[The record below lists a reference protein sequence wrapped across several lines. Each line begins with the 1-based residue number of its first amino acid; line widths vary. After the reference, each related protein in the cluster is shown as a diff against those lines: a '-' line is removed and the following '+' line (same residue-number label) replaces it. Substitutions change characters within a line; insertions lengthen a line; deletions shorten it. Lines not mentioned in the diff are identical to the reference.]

1 MLCSVIYHFI
11 YCVNTANLSI
21 NIYSENLLKM
31 IQLQEISKSFGERIL
46 FKDVNIVLGPKERVG
61 LVGRNGMGKSTLFKI
76 IQGEETSDTGEMAIP
91 KNYRLGALE
100 QHLEFTGKT
109 ILEEVIQAL
118 PQEHI
123 YDHWRGEKILFGLG
137 FNDEDLNRAPAE
149 FSGGFQIRVK
159 LAKVLVSNPNLLLL
173 DEPTNYLDIVS
184 LNWLAQFLRDFPGE
198 VLMITH
204 DRGFMNKVCTH
215 IMGIHRQ
222 RVKKI
227 KGDTNKYYE
236 QLLADEEIYEQ
247 TRLNQEKKKKELENF
262 IERFSAKASKARQAN
277 SKKKIIDKMD
287 EIEMLEELPELK
299 FSFHYKDIPSKFPME
314 VKNLTFGYDENEPL
328 FSDLSFS
335 VGKNDRIGII
345 GKNGKGKSTLLN
357 VLAGELTAW
366 EGSIWTAP
374 GVSMGHFGQTNVERL
389 HATNNII
396 QEIMSANESLSMTEV
411 RGLCGAMMFP
421 GNDAE
426 KEVQVLS
433 GGEKARVMLGKI
445 LATPANILML
455 DEPTNH
461 LDMESIEVLT
471 SEIEKFPGVVFVVT
485 HSELLL
491 SNVVNKLIVFRNG
504 EASLF
509 DGNYQDFLDKIGW
522 DSEEYDAQA
531 TVETSPKN
539 TRKKVKISES
549 ETSKKKPTRPIE
561 EVEEEII
568 KLEELISKYE
578 KICQD
583 KSFAGEDI
591 SDLSQTL
598 AKLQEKVDEKFVE
611 LELYE

>member
-1 MLCSVIYHFI
+1 
-11 YCVNTANLSI
+11 
-21 NIYSENLLKM
+21 M
-31 IQLQEISKSFGERIL
+31 IQLQEISKSFGQRIL

-76 IQGEETSDTGEMAIP
+76 IQGEESSDSGEVSIP
-91 KNYRLGALE
+91 RNYRLGALE

-109 ILEEVIQAL
+109 ILDEVIQAL

-137 FNDEDLNRAPAE
+137 FNEEDLKRAPSE
-149 FSGGFQIRVK
+149 FSGGYQIRVK
-159 LAKVLVSNPNLLLL
+159 LAKVLVSSPNLLLL

-184 LNWLAQFLRDFPGE
+184 LNWLAQFLKDFPGE

-222 RVKKI
+222 KVKKI

-236 QLLADEEIYEQ
+236 QLVADEEIYEL

-287 EIEMLEELPELK
+287 EIEVLEELPELN

-314 VKNLTFGYDENEPL
+314 VKNLTFGYDPEEPL
-328 FSDLSFS
+328 FQNLSFS
-335 VGKNDRIGII
+335 VAKNDRIGII

-357 VLAGELTAW
+357 VLAGELTAQT
-366 EGSIWTAP
+366 GSIWMAP
-374 GVSMGHFGQTNVERL
+374 GVATGHFGQTNVERL
-389 HATNNII
+389 HPDNNII
-396 QEIMSANESLSMTEV
+396 QEIMGANDDLSMTAV

-421 GNDAE
+421 GDDAE
-426 KEVQVLS
+426 KSISVLS

-445 LATPANILML
+445 LATPSNILML

-471 SEIEKFPGVVFVVT
+471 SEIKKFEGMVFVVT

-491 SNVVNKLIVFRNG
+491 SEVVNKLIVFRDG
-504 EASLF
+504 KASLF
-509 DGNYQDFLDKIGW
+509 EGTYQEFLDKIGW
-522 DSEEYDAQA
+522 ESEEVRVENIPAQP
-531 TVETSPKN
+531 PKKEKN
-539 TRKKVKISES
+539 VRSSDSV
-549 ETSKKKPTRPIE
+549 SKPKRPLRPME

-568 KLEELISKYE
+568 KLEGLISKYE
-578 KICQD
+578 QMCQE

-591 SDLSQTL
+591 SSLSVTLSQL
-598 AKLQEKVDEKFVE
+598 HEKVEEKFAE
-611 LELYE
+611 LELYQS

>member
-1 MLCSVIYHFI
+1 
-11 YCVNTANLSI
+11 
-21 NIYSENLLKM
+21 M
-31 IQLQEISKSFGERIL
+31 IQLQEISKSFGQRIL

-76 IQGEETSDTGEMAIP
+76 IQGEESSDSGEVSVP
-91 KNYRLGALE
+91 RNYRLGALE
-100 QHLEFTGKT
+100 QHLEFTGST

-118 PQEHI
+118 PEEHI

-137 FNDEDLNRAPAE
+137 FGEEDLGRAPSE
-149 FSGGFQIRVK
+149 FSGGYQIRVK
-159 LAKVLVSNPNLLLL
+159 LAKVLVSSPNLLLL

-184 LNWLAQFLRDFPGE
+184 LNWLAQFLKDFPGE

-236 QLLADEEIYEQ
+236 QLVTDEEVYEQ
-247 TRLNQEKKKKELENF
+247 TRLNQERKKKELENF

-287 EIEMLEELPELK
+287 EIETLEELPELS

-314 VKNLTFGYDENEPL
+314 IKDLCFGYDPEDPL
-328 FSDLSFS
+328 FKNLSFS

-357 VLAGELTAW
+357 VLAGELTAQT
-366 EGSIWTAP
+366 GSIWSAP
-374 GVSMGHFGQTNVERL
+374 GVAMGHFGQTNVERL
-389 HATNNII
+389 HPDNNII
-396 QEIMSANESLSMTEV
+396 QEIMGANDNLSMTAV

-421 GNDAE
+421 GDDAE
-426 KEVQVLS
+426 KTINVLS

-445 LATPANILML
+445 LATPSNILML

-471 SEIEKFPGVVFVVT
+471 SEIKKFEGVVFVVT

-491 SNVVNKLIVFRNG
+491 SEVVNKLIVFRDG
-504 EASLF
+504 KASLF
-509 DGNYQDFLDKIGW
+509 EGTYQDFLEKIGW
-522 DSEEYDAQA
+522 ESEETKVDSP
-531 TVETSPKN
+531 VESPKKEKP
-539 TRKKVKISES
+539 KKVEGQS
-549 ETSKKKPTRPIE
+549 KKPTRPME

-568 KLEELISKYE
+568 KLEALIEKYE
-578 KICQD
+578 QICQE

-591 SDLSQTL
+591 TELSKTLSQ
-598 AKLQEKVDEKFVE
+598 LQEKVEEKFSE
-611 LELYE
+611 LELY

>member
-1 MLCSVIYHFI
+1 
-11 YCVNTANLSI
+11 
-21 NIYSENLLKM
+21 M

-76 IQGEETSDTGEMAIP
+76 IQGEESSDSGEVAIP
-91 KNYRLGALE
+91 RNYRLGALE

-118 PQEHI
+118 PQEYI

-137 FNDEDLNRAPAE
+137 FSEEDLSRAPSE
-149 FSGGFQIRVK
+149 FSGGYQIRVK
-159 LAKVLVSNPNLLLL
+159 LAKVLVSSPNLLLL

-184 LNWLAQFLRDFPGE
+184 LKWLAQFLKDFPGE

-204 DRGFMNKVCTH
+204 DRGFMDKVCTH

-227 KGDTNKYYE
+227 KGDTSKYYE
-236 QLLADEEIYEQ
+236 QLVADEEIYEQ
-247 TRLNQEKKKKELENF
+247 TRLNQERKKKELENF

-277 SKKKIIDKMD
+277 SKKKVLDKMD
-287 EIEMLEELPELK
+287 DIEVLEELSELK

-314 VKNLTFGYDENEPL
+314 VKNLSFGYDPQDPL
-328 FSDLSFS
+328 FENLTFS
-335 VGKNDRIGII
+335 VAKTDRIGII

-357 VLAGELTAW
+357 VLAGELTQQ
-366 EGSIWTAP
+366 EGSIWMAP

-389 HATNNII
+389 HASNNII
-396 QEIMSANESLSMTEV
+396 QEIMAANDQLSMTAV

-421 GNDAE
+421 GDTAE
-426 KEVQVLS
+426 KTINVLS

-445 LATPANILML
+445 LATPSNILML

-471 SEIEKFPGVVFVVT
+471 SEIKKFDGVVFVVT

-491 SNVVNKLIVFRNG
+491 DEVVNKLIVFRDG
-504 EASLF
+504 RASLF
-509 DGNYQDFLDKIGW
+509 EGSYKDFLEKVGW
-522 DSEEYDAQA
+522 ESEESVLKETA
-531 TVETSPKN
+531 TKEEINSSKP
-539 TRKKVKISES
+539 KKVTE
-549 ETSKKKPTRPIE
+549 KKKYLRPIE
-561 EVEEEII
+561 EVEVEIM
-568 KLEELISKYE
+568 KLEDLISKYE
-578 KICQD
+578 QICQD

-591 SDLSQTL
+591 SELSQTL
-598 AKLQEKVDEKFVE
+598 AKLHEKVDEKFSE
-611 LELYE
+611 LELYQ

>member
-1 MLCSVIYHFI
+1 
-11 YCVNTANLSI
+11 
-21 NIYSENLLKM
+21 M

-76 IQGEETSDTGEMAIP
+76 IQGEESADSGEVAIP
-91 KNYRLGALE
+91 RNYRLGALE

-109 ILEEVIQAL
+109 ILDEVIQAL
-118 PQEHI
+118 PQEYI

-137 FNDEDLNRAPAE
+137 FTEEDLCRAPSE
-149 FSGGFQIRVK
+149 FSGGYQIRVK
-159 LAKVLVSNPNLLLL
+159 LAKVLVSSPNLLLL

-184 LNWLAQFLRDFPGE
+184 LKWLAQFLKDFPGE

-204 DRGFMNKVCTH
+204 DRGFMDKVCTH

-227 KGDTNKYYE
+227 KGITSKYYE
-236 QLLADEEIYEQ
+236 QLVADEEIYEQ
-247 TRLNQEKKKKELENF
+247 TRLNQERKKKELESF

-277 SKKKIIDKMD
+277 SKKKVLDKMD
-287 EIEMLEELPELK
+287 DIEVLEELPELK
-299 FSFHYKDIPSKFPME
+299 FSFHYRDIPSKYPME
-314 VKNLTFGYDENEPL
+314 VKNLSFGYDGDDPL
-328 FSDLSFS
+328 FENLSFS
-335 VGKNDRIGII
+335 VAKSDRIGII

-357 VLAGELTAW
+357 VLAGELTPR
-366 EGSIWTAP
+366 EGAIWMAP

-389 HATNNII
+389 HANNNII
-396 QEIMSANESLSMTEV
+396 QELMAANDELSMTAV

-421 GNDAE
+421 GDTAE
-426 KEVQVLS
+426 KTISVLS

-445 LATPANILML
+445 LATPSNILML

-471 SEIEKFPGVVFVVT
+471 KEIKKFEGVVFVVT

-491 SNVVNKLIVFRNG
+491 DEVVNKLIVFRDG
-504 EASLF
+504 KASLF
-509 DGNYQDFLDKIGW
+509 EGSYKDFLEKVGW
-522 DSEEYDAQA
+522 ESEESVLKEDAP
-531 TVETSPKN
+531 PKKLSIDKE
-539 TRKKVKISES
+539 RKQTE
-549 ETSKKKPTRPIE
+549 KKKFLRPIE
-561 EVEEEII
+561 EVEEEIM
-568 KLEELISKYE
+568 KLEELIAKYE
-578 KICQD
+578 EICQE

-591 SDLSQTL
+591 TQLSQTL
-598 AKLQEKVDEKFVE
+598 AKLHEKVEEKFLE
-611 LELYE
+611 LELYQ

>member
-1 MLCSVIYHFI
+1 
-11 YCVNTANLSI
+11 
-21 NIYSENLLKM
+21 M

-76 IQGEETSDTGEMAIP
+76 IQGEETSDSGEVAIP
-91 KNYRLGALE
+91 RNYRLGALE

-109 ILEEVIQAL
+109 ILEEVIQML
-118 PQEHI
+118 PEEHV

-137 FNDEDLNRAPAE
+137 FTEEDLDRAPSE
-149 FSGGFQIRVK
+149 FSGGYQIRVK
-159 LAKVLVSNPNLLLL
+159 LAKVLVSGPNLLLL

-184 LNWLAQFLRDFPGE
+184 LNWLAQFLKDFPGE

-227 KGDTNKYYE
+227 KGTTDKYYE
-236 QLLADEEIYEQ
+236 QLVADEEIYEL
-247 TRLNQEKKKKELENF
+247 TRLNQERKKKELENF

-277 SKKKIIDKMD
+277 SKKKVIDKMD
-287 EIEMLEELPELK
+287 EIETLEELPDLK

-314 VKNLTFGYDENEPL
+314 IKNLTFGYDPEEPL
-328 FSDLSFS
+328 FKDLSFS
-335 VGKNDRIGII
+335 VAKNDRIGII

-357 VLAGELTAW
+357 VLAGELTAQ
-366 EGSIWTAP
+366 EGSIWCAP
-374 GVSMGHFGQTNVERL
+374 GISMGHFGQTNVERL
-389 HATNNII
+389 HPNNNII
-396 QEIMSANESLSMTEV
+396 QELMAVNKDLTMTAV

-421 GNDAE
+421 GDTAE
-426 KEVQVLS
+426 KMISVLS

-445 LATPANILML
+445 LATPSNVLML

-471 SEIEKFPGVVFVVT
+471 EEIKKFDGVAFVVT

-491 SNVVNKLIVFRNG
+491 SEVVNKLIVFQEG
-504 EASLF
+504 EAFLF
-509 DGNYQDFLDKIGW
+509 EGTYKDFLEKIGW
-522 DSEEYDAQA
+522 EGEESGPKEKASGPAAKVKASKKGGGQK
-531 TVETSPKN
+531 TSSPK
-539 TRKKVKISES
+539 R
-549 ETSKKKPTRPIE
+549 PTRSLE

-568 KLEELISKYE
+568 KLEDIISKYE

-591 SDLSQTL
+591 TDLSQTL
-598 AKLQEKVDEKFVE
+598 AKLHEKVEDKFKE
-611 LELYE
+611 LELYQ